1 MVCKPKTMLMKKN
14 IITIAGNNG
23 AGKSSASEDAA
34 IILGYQKKSTGDDMR
49 QMAKDRGITLEELS
63 KIAET
68 DPSIDRT
75 LDESNIEI
83 GKMNNVVVDARLAFH
98 FIPESFKVF
107 LLCDPVTAAKRITK
121 DRITNPN
128 RHNEST
134 AQFETAE
141 DIAVSLVKRL
151 ESERK
156 RYFDLYGIVDHTD
169 PSNFDL
175 VIDTSKPEN
184 NKQEVP
190 KIIAKAYQEWLK
202 NS

>member
-1 MVCKPKTMLMKKN
+1 MLMKKHL
-14 IITIAGNNG
+14 ITIAGNNG
-23 AGKSSASEDAA
+23 AGKSSASNTVAG
-34 IILGYQKKSTGDDMR
+34 ILGYQKKSTGDYMR
-49 QMAKDRGITLEELS
+49 QMAKDRGITLEDLN

-68 DPSIDRT
+68 DPSIDKA

-83 GKMNNVVVDARLAFH
+83 GKIDNVVVDARLAFH
-98 FIPESFKVF
+98 FIPNSFKVF
-107 LLCDPVTAAKRITK
+107 LICDPLTAAKRIIK

-134 AQFETAE
+134 EGFETIE
-141 DIAVSLVKRL
+141 EISSSLIKRL
-151 ESERK
+151 DSERK

-169 PSNFDL
+169 PLNFDL
-175 VIDTSKPEN
+175 VLDTSKPEN
-184 NKQEVP
+184 NIQEVP